1 MSAFLPTAWLQQRLG
16 MALRSRVAG
25 PDADEH
31 ARGIWSAEGPRW
43 FSESDP
49 IWRVNAD
56 AAMLPGG
63 IAALLLQSLHP
74 LAMAG
79 VAGHSGFKGDPWG
92 RLQRTGLY
100 LATTTFG
107 TERDAEAMIA
117 RVRGIHRRIH
127 GVDFRGRPYAA
138 SDPDLLRWVHVA
150 EVTSFLTA
158 YQAYGPKSLSPQEA
172 DLFVVQ
178 SNRAAALLGA
188 SDLPMSVAEL
198 GEQVQSY
205 RPVLEATPAAREAAS
220 FLLLSPPVS
229 LLERPGYA
237 LIAAG
242 GVALLPLWAR
252 LELRLPLLFPAAPIS
267 RRIGRVGAGL
277 VRWGFS
283 GIEQL
288 KPSDAR

>member
-1 MSAFLPTAWLQQRLG
+1 MNALLPTAWLQHRLG
-16 MALRSRVAG
+16 TALRSRVAG
-25 PDADEH
+25 PNADEH
-31 ARGIWSAEGPRW
+31 AHDIWSAEGPRW
-43 FSESDP
+43 FSASDP

-63 IAALLLQSLHP
+63 IAALLLQSMHP

-107 TERDAEAMIA
+107 TEHDAEKMIA

-127 GVDFRGRPYAA
+127 GEDFRGRPYSA

-150 EVTSFLTA
+150 QVSSFLEA
-158 YQAYGPKSLSPQEA
+158 YQAYGPKPLSPQEA

-188 SDLPMSVAEL
+188 TDLPTSVHEL
-198 GEQVQSY
+198 REQLRSF
-205 RPVLEATPAAREAAS
+205 RPVVEATPAAREAAS
-220 FLLLSPPVS
+220 FLLLNPPVS

-252 LELRLPLLFPAAPIS
+252 MELRLPLLFPAAPIS
-267 RRIGRVGAGL
+267 RRIGRIGTGL
-277 VRWGFS
+277 IRWGFA
-283 GIEQL
+283 GMEQPR
-288 KPSDAR
+288 PSDAR